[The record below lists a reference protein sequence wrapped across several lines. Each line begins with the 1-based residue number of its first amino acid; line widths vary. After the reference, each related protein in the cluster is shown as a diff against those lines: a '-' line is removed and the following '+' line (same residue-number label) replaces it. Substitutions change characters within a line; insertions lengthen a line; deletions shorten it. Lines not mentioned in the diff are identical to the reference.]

1 MAIQRLRVD
10 LLLNSESFNKGL
22 KTAEGRLKAFGSKMT
37 SVGKSLSTRITLPL
51 ALAGGAAVKSA
62 ANFEKLKT
70 QLKVLT
76 GSAAAGSKAFE
87 RLVKFSAKTP
97 FQLDELVKANNTL
110 LGFGVSADDAFKH
123 LQNIGDIAA
132 VSGGDLQGISVAFG
146 QVAAAGRLMGQDL
159 LQLINNGVPIIDMLS
174 SSMGVAKSEIK
185 DMVSEG
191 AVTFPVLVKAF
202 QDATAEGGKFQG
214 GMETLS
220 KTFLGQFST
229 LKDNLNIALAEFGK
243 IIIPVLNDL
252 MTFLTE
258 GLRKLNTFD
267 DDTKKLIVTVGA
279 IAAALPPLVF
289 GIGLV
294 ATAFG
299 KVTAAVRI
307 LTMAM
312 VKNPLTALA
321 VGITALA
328 TASIEALHQLN
339 PMVSRVTTL
348 MNVIKS
354 LGNPLKFQEL
364 QMLSSAKA
372 AKIQSE
378 TTEDLTD
385 KTDELSDSLKK
396 LLTLQNQPSGTRPK
410 ASGLNTSI
418 KPMGLM
424 NTGPIKFN
432 QIDLQ
437 PVIQGG
443 QKLSKAAIEMM
454 VNANNIINEGFVNM
468 TMSMAEGL
476 GFALATGGNV
486 AENMFNIMLSG
497 IAMVMSELGRMMVT
511 TGAAMIKFNAAMK
524 ALSGPT
530 MVITG
535 LLLIAAAGA
544 IKGVMAKN
552 SQGVASF
559 AKGGI
564 VSGPTLAMVGDNT
577 GAGRGNPEVI
587 APLNKLKGMIDDR
600 ANQQIN
606 VGGQF
611 RVEGQDLVLAL
622 QRADRERNRIN

>member
-1 MAIQRLRVD
+1 MATQRLRVD

-62 ANFEKLKT
+62 AEFQKLQT

-76 GSAAAGSKAFE
+76 GSADAGSKAFE

-97 FQLDELVKANNTL
+97 FQLNELVKANNTL
-110 LGFGVSADDAFKH
+110 MGFGLSADEAFDS
-123 LQNIGDIAA
+123 LGNLGDIAA
-132 VSGGDLQGISVAFG
+132 VSGGDLQRIAVAFG
-146 QVAAAGRLMGQDL
+146 QSAAAGRVMAQDIN
-159 LQLINNGVPIIDMLS
+159 QLINNGIPVIELLS
-174 SSMGVAKSEIK
+174 KSMGVATSEVK
-185 DMVSEG
+185 QLASEG
-191 AVTFPVLVKAF
+191 AVTFPVLAKAF
-202 QDATAEGGKFQG
+202 KEATAEGGKFEN
-214 GMETLS
+214 GMAILS
-220 KTFLGQFST
+220 ETFLGQFST
-229 LKDNLNIALAEFGK
+229 LKDNLNIALAEFGR
-243 IIIPVLNDL
+243 IIIPTLNSL
-252 MTFLTE
+252 MSFLTK
-258 GLRKLNTFD
+258 GLKKLNTFD
-267 DDTKKLIVTVGA
+267 DGTKKLIVTVGA
-279 IAAALPPLVF
+279 ISAALPPLVYA
-289 GIGLV
+289 IGLV

-321 VGITALA
+321 TAVITLTIAFN
-328 TASIEALHQLN
+328 EALHKIN
-339 PMVSRVTTL
+339 PLVSRTRTFF
-348 MNVIKS
+348 NIIKS
-354 LGNPLKFQEL
+354 GGNPLKFFEL
-364 QMLSSAKA
+364 QALANADALKEQE
-372 AKIQSE
+372 KNQ
-378 TTEDLTD
+378 
-385 KTDELSDSLKK
+385 KSLNEENKRIK
-396 LLTLQNQPSGTRPK
+396 NILNLGTSPNQPSDTRQK
-410 ASGLNTSI
+410 TSGLNTSL

-424 NTGPIKFN
+424 NTGQISIQPIN
-432 QIDLQ
+432 LQ

-443 QKLSKAAIEMM
+443 QKLSKAAINMM
-454 VNANNIINEGFVNM
+454 SNANDIINEGFVNM

-476 GFALATGGNV
+476 GHALATGGNV
-486 AENMFNIMLSG
+486 AEEMFNIMLSG
-497 IAMVMSELGRMMVT
+497 IAMVMGELGRMMVV
-511 TGAAMIKFNAAMK
+511 TGVAMK
-524 ALSGPT
+524 KFELAASAFKSGP
-530 MVITG
+530 MIIAG

-544 IKGVMAKN
+544 IKGVMGKN

-606 VGGQF
+606 VGGEF

-622 QRADRERNRIN
+622 QRAGRERNRIN